1 MPLNGY
7 SVGRDVQVD
16 INTAYGTVTI
26 PVIISFD
33 ANPKVNQVDVT
44 KITGETDTLMIP
56 KNWEGSIEA
65 ERQDATLDRWWAQ
78 WESDYFAG
86 VNRAA
91 GTITETITESNGGV
105 SVFRYIGVQFN
116 FTGAGKKQGDQTV
129 RQTMTFT
136 AKRRLQVA

>member
-56 KNWEGSIEA
+56 KNWEGSIEV

-105 SVFRYIGVQFN
+105 SVFRYAGVQFN